1 MIKWD
6 ALNKPK
12 EFRGLGFINTI
23 AMNIALLSRWISR
36 IESEEESP
44 CRRLLRKKNI
54 WVMVALSKVVQK
66 QLTVLARLVEGER
79 LVSLW

>member
-1 MIKWD
+1 MGKKKKYHMIKWD

-12 EFRGLGFINTI
+12 EFRGLGFINTS

-54 WVMVALSKVVQK
+54 WVMV
-66 QLTVLARLVEGER
+66 
-79 LVSLW
+79 VSFKGRTETAHSSGKIG